1 MSSLFTTFLYQPLL
15 NALVLLYQYL
25 PGHDFGTAIIAL
37 TVLLRLALYP
47 LSAQATRMQ
56 QKMARLQ
63 PKVKE
68 IQERFKGRKDE
79 QGRALYELY
88 QKERVNPFA
97 GILPLLIQI
106 PVLIALYRLFWNGVA
121 PDQLKGLLY
130 SFVNVPDVI
139 NTSFF
144 GILDLKGQSYS
155 IAVLAGL
162 FQFVQTKQT
171 MNAQKKPADLALSE
185 RSELKGPQKDKPD
198 FSSMMQK
205 QMLYLFPILTVSI
218 VAKAPSAVGLYWI
231 ATSIFS
237 IWQQWHI
244 TKQMT
249 SPALPRQSSGLGRA
263 GKIQ

>member
-25 PGHDFGTAIIAL
+25 PGHDFGVAIVAL
-37 TVLLRLALYP
+37 TVLLRLAMYP

-56 QKMARLQ
+56 KKMAELQ

-68 IQERFKGRKDE
+68 IQERFKDRKDE

-88 QKERVNPFA
+88 QKERVNPFT

-106 PVLIALYRLFWNGVA
+106 PVLIALYRLFWNGVG
-121 PDQLKGLLY
+121 PEQLKGLLY
-130 SFVNVPDVI
+130 SFVSAPEAI
-139 NTSFF
+139 HTSFL
-144 GILDLKGQSYS
+144 GILDLKAQSYA

-162 FQFVQTKQT
+162 FQFAQTKQT
-171 MNAQKKPADLALSE
+171 MNAQKKPAPS
-185 RSELKGPQKDKPD
+185 KDGKPD

-205 QMLYLFPILTVSI
+205 QMLFLFPILTVSI
-218 VAKAPSAVGLYWI
+218 LAKAPSAVGLYWI

-244 TKQMT
+244 TKKLT
-249 SPALPRQSSGLGRA
+249 VSN
-263 GKIQ
+263 